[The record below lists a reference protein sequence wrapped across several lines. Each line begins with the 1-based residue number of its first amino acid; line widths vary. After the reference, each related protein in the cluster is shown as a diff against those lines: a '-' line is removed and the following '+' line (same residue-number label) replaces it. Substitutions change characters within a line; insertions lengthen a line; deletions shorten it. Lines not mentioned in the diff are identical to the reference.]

1 MLVASKNQGDSA
13 NPALQDVG
21 RILVAVIVEMTIGRE
36 SVTAVE
42 CLGLGVVGID
52 HDIGP
57 GIADD
62 GIHEGLAE
70 PGAVQTRTDVETF
83 QFQRSRFVKVH
94 PGPGESEDL
103 EKAIND

>member
-1 MLVASKNQGDSA
+1 
-13 NPALQDVG
+13 
-21 RILVAVIVEMTIGRE
+21 MTIGRE

-70 PGAVQTRTDVETF
+70 PCAVQTRTDVETF